1 VILLISVLVVHMN
14 CLYFLGRLAP
24 LMTRVG
30 ESHRADRRAQISM
43 IIGPRVVLPRVL
55 ESKVMHPPRL
65 VVI

>member
-1 VILLISVLVVHMN
+1 
-14 CLYFLGRLAP
+14 
-24 LMTRVG
+24 
-30 ESHRADRRAQISM
+30 M